1 MNSQIDIK
9 QRLNDSM
16 TRSTSLRD
24 KQSSI
29 RKAIEDISS
38 VYPELCKIKAYV
50 HEHVNETTEKMQRLR
65 AEKDKFE
72 HYLTP
77 KLRFIANERDK
88 WYKEAQI
95 LLQEL
100 SSEQNVIINDLNNW
114 KRGQQLAR
122 NGYIYDNNLD
132 SIQSMFECL
141 VQILWSI
148 KLTNEYFIADVRRLT
163 IKQDLA
169 YQELISVLQNKV
181 QNLLYQLVRLS
192 FVIEIQP
199 PEAMLKG
206 KNISTVIRLLIG
218 TTLGTAAAPP
228 HIKASIV
235 NEAVAKD
242 LILKAELQES
252 DILTCGTLVNND
264 ATMVHN
270 FNSRS
275 LSAKFERMQLNVIK
289 RKEKEGNEIVMDEK
303 IAIAFQ
309 AQVRVADRTFP
320 VFVS

>member
-1 MNSQIDIK
+1 M
-9 QRLNDSM
+9 M
-16 TRSTSLRD
+16 RSRSLRD

-29 RKAIEDISS
+29 REAIEDTNS
-38 VYPELCKIKAYV
+38 VYPQFCKIKAYI
-50 HEHVNETTEKMQRLR
+50 HEHMSETTEQMQRLR
-65 AEKDKFE
+65 AEKDQIE
-72 HYLTP
+72 HHLNL
-77 KLRFIANERDK
+77 KLQFIANERDK
-88 WYKEAQI
+88 WYKEAQM
-95 LLQEL
+95 LLQKL

-122 NGYIYDNNLD
+122 NGYINDNNLD

-141 VQILWSI
+141 AQILWSI
-148 KLTNEYFIADVRRLT
+148 KLTSEYFIADVRRLT
-163 IKQDLA
+163 LKQDPA
-169 YQELISVLQNKV
+169 YQELISVLQNEL
-181 QNLLYQLVRLS
+181 QNLLYQLIRQS

-199 PEAMLKG
+199 PQVMLKG
-206 KNISTVIRLLIG
+206 RNISTVIRLLIG
-218 TTLGTAAAPP
+218 TTLGIAAAPP

-242 LILKAELQES
+242 LILNAELQES

-270 FNSRS
+270 LNSRS
-275 LSAKFERMQLNVIK
+275 LSAKFERMQWDVIK
-289 RKEKEGNEIVMDEK
+289 RKEKKGNEIVMDEK

-309 AQVRVADRTFP
+309 AQIRVADCKFP